1 MVQQVTSVCGT
12 RNYHIYRLSS
22 IRQFLTTDSTRSAIQ
37 ALITSHLVYC
47 NSLLVGMPAAQEAQL
62 QRIPNKA
69 ARLVSRTPH
78 SSHITTSVLKHPCWL
93 SVDSRITYK
102 IAMAVFK
109 CLHYLAPSY
118 LLELLTIH
126 QRDSRLR
133 QVDTLK
139 LRQPVAKRSVG
150 QQALSVAG
158 PRVWKA
164 LPTEL

>member
-12 RNYHIYRLSS
+12 CNYHIYRLSS
-22 IRQFLTTDSTRSAIQ
+22 IRQFLTTDATRSAVQ
-37 ALITSHLVYC
+37 ALITSHLIYC
-47 NSLLVGMPAAQEAQL
+47 NSLLVGMPAAQVAQL

-69 ARLVSRTPH
+69 ARLVSRTQR
-78 SSHITTSVLKHPCWL
+78 SSHITSVLKHPYWL

-139 LRQPVAKRSVG
+139 LRQPVTKKSVG
-150 QQALSVAG
+150 QQAFSVTG
-158 PRVWKA
+158 PRVWNA